1 MSRRTFDPNAPYQN
15 ISGASRISGLAQG
28 YIRKLCK
35 SGKAPC
41 LRVGQ
46 EYKINMRLFLQHLE
60 NEAIASLG
68 REAKNE

>member
-1 MSRRTFDPNAPYQN
+1 MSKRAFDPNAPYQS

-28 YIRKLCK
+28 YIRNLCK

-46 EYKINMRLFLQHLE
+46 EYKINMALFLQQLE
-60 NEAIASLG
+60 NEAVANI
-68 REAKNE
+68 RQEART